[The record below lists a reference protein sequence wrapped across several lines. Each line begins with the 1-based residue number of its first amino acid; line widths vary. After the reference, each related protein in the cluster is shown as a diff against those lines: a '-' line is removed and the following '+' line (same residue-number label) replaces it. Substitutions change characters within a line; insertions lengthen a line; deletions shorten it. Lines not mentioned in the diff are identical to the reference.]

1 VTLSRR
7 RRGPSEQRRIDA
19 RRSLREQALEKFGP
33 AADERTT
40 DRRTPK
46 TPAETEAILRQLG
59 IEDRRRTDR
68 RRGL

>member
-7 RRGPSEQRRIDA
+7 GRRAERRA
-19 RRSLREQALEKFGP
+19 AERRSMREQALEKFGP
-33 AADERTT
+33 AADERTS
-40 DRRTPK
+40 DRRTPR
-46 TPAETEAILRQLG
+46 TPQETEAILRSLG

>member
-7 RRGPSEQRRIDA
+7 GRRFERRA
-19 RRSLREQALEKFGP
+19 AERRSMREQALEKFGP

-40 DRRTPK
+40 DRRQPK
-46 TPAETEAILRQLG
+46 TPDETERILREMGLV
-59 IEDRRRTDR
+59 DRRRTDR

>member
-19 RRSLREQALEKFGP
+19 RRSMREQALEKFGP

-40 DRRTPK
+40 DRRQPGTPD
-46 TPAETEAILRQLG
+46 QLDARMRAAG
-59 IEDRRRTDR
+59 ITHDRRKGDRRR
-68 RRGL
+68 